1 MWLGMVILVQIGE
14 SGEAVGGDF
23 FGLTAAIHFCVD
35 RQSAATHRDDF
46 ALEGNDVAREN
57 RELEIDAMEHQQDGV
72 LCVNILRHSEI
83 GTF

>member
-1 MWLGMVILVQIGE
+1 MVVFIQIGE

-23 FGLTAAIHFCVD
+23 FGLTAAVHFRVD
-35 RQSAATHRDDF
+35 RQSASTDIHDL
-46 ALEGNDVAREN
+46 ALESDDVAREN
-57 RELEIDAMEHQQDGV
+57 RELEINAMEDEKDGV